1 MLPLRYVTSPDWLK
15 TVLAD
20 FDTFLVDHAAAEKK
34 ASGMAMSMLSHYPD
48 KYELVK
54 AMAEL
59 AIEEMAHFR
68 EVIKIVYERGLTLAP
83 DTKDQYVNQL
93 RKLMRQGSDEYMLDR
108 LIVASIIEAR
118 GCERF
123 GLVAK
128 GLEPGKLK
136 DFYHAITASEA
147 KHETLFTDLAERY
160 FEPNKVAARY
170 DELLDK
176 EAEICSSLPIIAA
189 LH

>member
-1 MLPLRYVTSPDWLK
+1 MLPLRYTTSEKWLK
-15 TVLAD
+15 AVLAD
-20 FDTFLVDHAAAEKK
+20 FDAFLIDHAAAEKK

-54 AMAEL
+54 AMADL

-68 EVIKIVYERGLTLAP
+68 EVIKIVYERGLILAP
-83 DTKDQYVNQL
+83 DTKDLYVNKL

-108 LIVASIIEAR
+108 LIIAGIIEAR

-123 GLVAK
+123 GLVAD
-128 GLEPGKLK
+128 GLEPGRMKA
-136 DFYHAITASEA
+136 FYEAITASEA
-147 KHETLFTDLAERY
+147 KHETLFTDLARLY
-160 FEPNKVAARY
+160 FKAEQVDARL

-176 EAEICSSLPIIAA
+176 EAEICSALAISAA